1 LDYLVLLHDRVL
13 VALDLAFKGG
23 YKVRKNRQGKS
34 SDIKIIVVD
43 DEKGILDSLSV
54 IIKRLGYQY
63 TGVNNPL
70 EAIERVREEEFD
82 LMILD
87 FLMQPILG
95 DKVVEEIR
103 KFNKDIYILLLTGY
117 KDAAPPLKAI
127 NLLIFKDIVRK
138 RTILTETD
146 FSAPNRTL
154 DVNRGKSL

>member
-1 LDYLVLLHDRVL
+1 
-13 VALDLAFKGG
+13 LDLAFKGG

-87 FLMQPILG
+87 F
-95 DKVVEEIR
+95 
-103 KFNKDIYILLLTGY
+103 
-117 KDAAPPLKAI
+117 
-127 NLLIFKDIVRK
+127 
-138 RTILTETD
+138 
-146 FSAPNRTL
+146 
-154 DVNRGKSL
+154 